1 MRNFVDLHT
10 HSYASDGDLAPA
22 EVVRLAESRR
32 LAALALTDHDT
43 VAGLDEAARAAA
55 ETKLRFVPGV
65 EISARFKGG
74 TLHIVGLGI
83 DPRSSRLGRVL
94 SDLRAWRRQRNPQM
108 VAKLRSLGI
117 DISMQQLRRFAEAEA
132 GGRPLLGRLHMAR
145 LLCRKGAAKSI
156 GDAFDRYLAPGRPA
170 FVEKEK
176 LSARQAI
183 EAIHAAGG
191 VAILAHPPQL
201 NYGNLAQLERLV
213 RSYVHHGLDGMEVYH
228 SDNTPAQ
235 TRQYLDLVK
244 RLGLLISGGSDF
256 HGPAKPH
263 TPLGRPRVPLVAVER
278 LLARLPR

>member
-1 MRNFVDLHT
+1 
-10 HSYASDGDLAPA
+10 
-22 EVVRLAESRR
+22 
-32 LAALALTDHDT
+32 
-43 VAGLDEAARAAA
+43 
-55 ETKLRFVPGV
+55 
-65 EISARFKGG
+65 
-74 TLHIVGLGI
+74 
-83 DPRSSRLGRVL
+83 
-94 SDLRAWRRQRNPQM
+94 
-108 VAKLRSLGI
+108 
-117 DISMQQLRRFAEAEA
+117 
-132 GGRPLLGRLHMAR
+132 MAR